1 MHDTINGAMFKEM
14 LLFGTVSIAQAQQA
28 INDLNVFPV
37 PDGDTGTNMSLTIQT
52 AAQELK
58 KIEPATV
65 DQAASVTA
73 SALLR
78 GARGRDCA
86 SCHLAGG
93 FDYKSTAPVKPAD
106 MKRKEIVTDT
116 GHLIIVDEEAAK
128 RRRERIRKM
137 MEGK

>member
-1 MHDTINGAMFKEM
+1 MNTILT
-14 LLFGTVSIAQAQQA
+14 LLIGLA
-28 INDLNVFPV
+28 IGGWFLYCLYR
-37 PDGDTGTNMSLTIQT
+37 M
-52 AAQELK
+52 
-58 KIEPATV
+58 
-65 DQAASVTA
+65 
-73 SALLR
+73 LR

-93 FDYKSTAPVKPAD
+93 FDYKAPTPVKPSE
-106 MKRKEIVTDT
+106 MKRQEIVTDT

>member
-1 MHDTINGAMFKEM
+1 M
-14 LLFGTVSIAQAQQA
+14 
-28 INDLNVFPV
+28 
-37 PDGDTGTNMSLTIQT
+37 
-52 AAQELK
+52 
-58 KIEPATV
+58 
-65 DQAASVTA
+65 
-73 SALLR
+73 LR

-93 FDYKSTAPVKPAD
+93 FDYKSTTPIKPAD

-137 MEGK
+137 MEQPKDEKRS

>member
-1 MHDTINGAMFKEM
+1 MHT
-14 LLFGTVSIAQAQQA
+14 L
-28 INDLNVFPV
+28 
-37 PDGDTGTNMSLTIQT
+37 LTILIGL
-52 AAQELK
+52 AIAGWFLYC
-58 KIEPATV
+58 
-65 DQAASVTA
+65 
-73 SALLR
+73 LYRMLR

-93 FDYKSTAPVKPAD
+93 FDYKSAAPVKPSE
-106 MKRKEIVTDT
+106 MQRQEIVTDT

>member
-1 MHDTINGAMFKEM
+1 MNTILT
-14 LLFGTVSIAQAQQA
+14 LLIGLA
-28 INDLNVFPV
+28 IGGWFLYCLYRMV
-37 PDGDTGTNMSLTIQT
+37 
-52 AAQELK
+52 
-58 KIEPATV
+58 
-65 DQAASVTA
+65 
-73 SALLR
+73 R

-93 FDYKSTAPVKPAD
+93 FDYKSAAPMKPSE
-106 MKRKEIVTDT
+106 MKRQEIVTDT

>member
-1 MHDTINGAMFKEM
+1 MNTILT
-14 LLFGTVSIAQAQQA
+14 LLIGLA
-28 INDLNVFPV
+28 IGSWFLYCLYRMV
-37 PDGDTGTNMSLTIQT
+37 
-52 AAQELK
+52 
-58 KIEPATV
+58 
-65 DQAASVTA
+65 
-73 SALLR
+73 R

-93 FDYKSTAPVKPAD
+93 FDYKAPAPVKPSE